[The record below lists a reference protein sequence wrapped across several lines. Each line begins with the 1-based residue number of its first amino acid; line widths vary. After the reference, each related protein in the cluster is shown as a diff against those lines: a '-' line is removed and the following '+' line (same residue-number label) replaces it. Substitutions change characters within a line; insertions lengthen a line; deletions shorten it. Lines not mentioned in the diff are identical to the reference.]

1 MDAIWIPEGRG
12 ILKNPLPVKSKKAE
26 SPQIFVFK
34 SQYLR
39 RGLFDFAPFG
49 SGALWVYLQEMYSN
63 KVVVGPY
70 IFNLEIGIPQPLI
83 ARLYAGALSFTVER
97 SFLLDLGS

>member
-1 MDAIWIPEGRG
+1 MRRAPKF
-12 ILKNPLPVKSKKAE
+12 L
-26 SPQIFVFK
+26 VFK

-97 SFLLDLGS
+97 SFFTRPRLIATAERPHIKCIPEV